1 MNVPLPIALIARRL
15 PAVGVNRLAEGF
27 QIREGGPDASPKR
40 LCELAAGSV
49 AIVADPTVSV
59 DQALLEAAG
68 PQLRLIANF
77 GVGYDNID
85 LQACR
90 RLGVIVT
97 NTPGVLTNAT
107 AELALALT
115 LAAAR
120 QTYSAEAHLRAERW
134 SGFDPTAH
142 LGRELSETVFGVV
155 GLGRIGL
162 RYAELVGP
170 MAKKIL
176 YTARAP
182 KPEQEDRLGASYV
195 ELSELIASADVISLH
210 LPASAETAGLIGAS
224 EFGRMKAGAIV
235 INTARGSLIDSA
247 ALVAALE
254 HGAIGAAGLDVY
266 ADEPAVP
273 AELIAAPNCILL
285 PHIGSATTRA
295 RDAMS
300 LLVAENA
307 LAVLKGAEP
316 ANRVSLS

>member
-1 MNVPLPIALIARRL
+1 MNAPTPTALIARSL
-15 PAVGVNRLAEGF
+15 PEAGLKRLAEGF
-27 QIREGGPDASPKR
+27 QIREGGTTATPR
-40 LCELAAGSV
+40 QLRELAAGSV
-49 AIVADPTVSV
+49 AIIADPTVRV

-68 PQLRLIANF
+68 PQLRVIANF

-85 LQACR
+85 LEACR
-90 RLGVIVT
+90 ERGVIAT

-120 QTYSAEAHLRAERW
+120 QISRAEAYLRAERW

-142 LGRELSETVFGVV
+142 LGRELSGLVFGVV
-155 GLGRIGL
+155 GLGRIGS

-170 MAKKIL
+170 LAAKIL
-176 YTARAP
+176 YTARGP
-182 KPEQEDRLGASYV
+182 KPEEERRLGASYV
-195 ELSELIASADVISLH
+195 EFEELIAAADVISLH
-210 LPASAETAGLIGAS
+210 LPAGPETDGLIGAAQ
-224 EFGRMKAGAIV
+224 FAQMKAGAIV
-235 INTARGSLIDSA
+235 INTARGTLLDTT

-254 HGAIGAAGLDVY
+254 QGTIGAAGLDVY

-273 AELIAAPNCILL
+273 AELIDAPNCVLL

-295 RDAMS
+295 RDSMS

-307 LAVLKGAEP
+307 LAVLNGAEP
-316 ANRVSLS
+316 ADRVC

>member
-1 MNVPLPIALIARRL
+1 MNAPTPIALVARSL
-15 PAVGVNRLAEGF
+15 PEAGLKRLAEGF
-27 QIREGGPDASPKR
+27 RIREGGATATR
-40 LCELAAGSV
+40 HQLQELAAGSV
-49 AIVADPTVSV
+49 AIIADPTVRV

-85 LQACR
+85 LEACR
-90 RLGVIVT
+90 KRGVIAT

-120 QTYSAEAHLRAERW
+120 QIYRAEAYLRAERW

-142 LGRELSETVFGVV
+142 LGRELSGTVFGVV
-155 GLGRIGL
+155 GLGRIGS

-170 MAKKIL
+170 LAARIL
-176 YTARAP
+176 YTARGP
-182 KPEQEDRLGASYV
+182 KPREERRLGASYV
-195 ELSELIASADVISLH
+195 EFEELIAAADVISLH
-210 LPASAETAGLIGAS
+210 LPAGPETAGLIGAAQ
-224 EFGRMKAGAIV
+224 FARMKAGAIV
-235 INTARGSLIDSA
+235 INTARGSLLDTA
-247 ALVAALE
+247 ALVAALKQ
-254 HGAIGAAGLDVY
+254 GTIGAAGLDVY

-273 AELIAAPNCILL
+273 AELIDAPNCILL

-295 RDAMS
+295 RDSMS

-307 LAVLKGAEP
+307 LAVLNGAEP
-316 ANRVSLS
+316 ANRVC